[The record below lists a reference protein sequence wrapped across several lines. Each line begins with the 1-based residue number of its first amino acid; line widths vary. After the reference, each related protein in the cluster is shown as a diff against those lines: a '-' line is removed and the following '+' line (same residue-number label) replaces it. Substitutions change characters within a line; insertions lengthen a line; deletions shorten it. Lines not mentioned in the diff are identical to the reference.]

1 MADTNL
7 SRNKR
12 RRLREKDRM
21 LMLNEE
27 LVHLRQ
33 QMAALKEESNRS
45 STEMTELRCSSKK
58 LLDSL
63 HTERESCQTTRQAS
77 EVRFYN

>member
-1 MADTNL
+1 MADTNI

-12 RRLREKDRM
+12 RRMREKDRM
-21 LMLNEE
+21 IMLNEE

-33 QMAALKEESNRS
+33 QMAALKEGSSRS
-45 STEMTELRCSSKK
+45 STEMTELQCTNKQ

-63 HTERESCQTTRQAS
+63 HTERESCQATRHAS